1 MTEIGKAYV
10 QIVPSM
16 QGFGDTVKTAI
27 TGETGR
33 AGDSGGK
40 QFGESFRS
48 SAMTGMEKVKSV
60 VSNTLAAAAK
70 VGVAAIG
77 AASTA
82 VVGLTKT
89 AVKQY
94 GEYEQLVG
102 GAQKIF
108 DQMDYK
114 KIAADAQDA
123 YRTMNLSASEYL
135 SMMNSVGATFSQ
147 TMGDEKGYETA
158 KRGMQAIA
166 DYASGTGKDVAN
178 LNDKFALITRSASS
192 YQSIADQ
199 FSGIL
204 PALSKD
210 FLSQAQAAGYL
221 SKSYTDLT
229 KVPVAEYQEA
239 VSKML
244 EKGVEDLGLTNNT
257 VKESEQ
263 TLTGS
268 IAAMKASWQN
278 LITGLADP
286 NADLG
291 SLIGTFVHRGV
302 IALRNLTPAIKQT
315 MQGIS
320 QIVKEAAPII
330 AAELPGLIT
339 DLLPSLL
346 NAAASMVSAVIENL
360 PGIMKAIGDAI
371 PEIMEQIF
379 ASIESILP
387 ESLIPAFEN
396 LKNTINGV
404 ISYLTNLDS
413 SQIQTIAT
421 IAGVVAAVLGVI
433 STISTV
439 MSAISTLSAA
449 ITFLTSPIGL
459 VVAAVTAAI
468 AIGVTVAKHWDEIK
482 AKFLQGGAELKA
494 DWENMKQTWSN
505 LCQTVIQFVQNL
517 ASSVRTGFDNV
528 RNAVSTA
535 MDNVRSTISNVV
547 SQALSWGR
555 DLMNNFIS
563 GIKEKLGA
571 LGQIASAAAS
581 KVAGV
586 LHFSEPDEG
595 PLKNFHTFAPDMMR
609 LFAQGIRQNTGLV
622 EKELVNL
629 AQITADEMSGGFL
642 LNGYGNQN
650 PESGATPARAGSS
663 TVQIVSNVNV
673 KFEGALAPLAM
684 ILKPM
689 IETETQRLGD
699 SYAPA

>member
-1 MTEIGKAYV
+1 MTEIGKAYI

-108 DQMDYK
+108 DQMDYS

-221 SKSYTDLT
+221 SKNYTDLT

-244 EKGVEDLGLTNNT
+244 QKGVEDLGLTNNT

-291 SLIGTFVHRGV
+291 SLIGTFVDRGV

-320 QIVKEAAPII
+320 RLVKEAAPII

-346 NAAASMVSAVIENL
+346 SAAASMVSAVIENL
-360 PGIMKAIGDAI
+360 PGILKAIGDAI
-371 PEIMEQIF
+371 PGIMEQIF

-404 ISYLTNLDS
+404 ISY
-413 SQIQTIAT
+413 
-421 IAGVVAAVLGVI
+421 
-433 STISTV
+433 
-439 MSAISTLSAA
+439 
-449 ITFLTSPIGL
+449 
-459 VVAAVTAAI
+459 
-468 AIGVTVAKHWDEIK
+468 
-482 AKFLQGGAELKA
+482 
-494 DWENMKQTWSN
+494 
-505 LCQTVIQFVQNL
+505 
-517 ASSVRTGFDNV
+517 
-528 RNAVSTA
+528 
-535 MDNVRSTISNVV
+535 
-547 SQALSWGR
+547 
-555 DLMNNFIS
+555 
-563 GIKEKLGA
+563 
-571 LGQIASAAAS
+571 
-581 KVAGV
+581 
-586 LHFSEPDEG
+586 
-595 PLKNFHTFAPDMMR
+595 
-609 LFAQGIRQNTGLV
+609 
-622 EKELVNL
+622 
-629 AQITADEMSGGFL
+629 
-642 LNGYGNQN
+642 
-650 PESGATPARAGSS
+650 
-663 TVQIVSNVNV
+663 
-673 KFEGALAPLAM
+673 
-684 ILKPM
+684 
-689 IETETQRLGD
+689 
-699 SYAPA
+699 